1 MSNTKAGSSGQF
13 QEGDDMDSIGQSA
26 ERLRIAL
33 SHMGLDDEQAR
44 RLLSVIGVDEL
55 TRRLNAS
62 DDANEFL
69 NTFSEAE
76 VEAIADIVI
85 GDVERRPKMASS

>member
-1 MSNTKAGSSGQF
+1 MSNTKSGSSEQF

-26 ERLRIAL
+26 ERLRITL

-44 RLLSVIGVDEL
+44 RLLSVVDVDEL

-62 DDANEFL
+62 DDPYEFL
-69 NTFSEAE
+69 TTFSEAE
-76 VEAIADIVI
+76 VEAIANTVI
-85 GDVERRPKMASS
+85 GDVERRPQMASN

>member
-1 MSNTKAGSSGQF
+1 M
-13 QEGDDMDSIGQSA
+13 ESIGASA
-26 ERLRIAL
+26 ERLRIVL

-44 RLLSVIGVDEL
+44 RLLSVVGVDEL

-62 DDANEFL
+62 DNPLEFL
-69 NTFSEAE
+69 NTFSAAE

-85 GDVERRPKMASS
+85 GDVERRPQMASS